1 MVSTNTICFEGI
13 CRIYRNAVVNHV
25 RLTLKERYP
34 DDWNV
39 RISNLF
45 SKEWEQIKVAAETR
59 RNTGELAGQLEDE
72 AELLGVNHFYN
83 LFERFFDDLF
93 PDASN
98 MSDTDRRQKRQAV
111 LEWSRNIKNLRDPV
125 LGHPAETDV
134 GKEDAA
140 RMLDSAR
147 RILESFDPDATAR
160 VAELWKSVVS
170 VDGGISGEVVQ
181 EQRQLESST
190 LPSRETVA
198 PRFVGRRA
206 ELEELKRWLNDPYS
220 RVWLLA
226 GDGGKGKTA
235 IAYEF
240 AESILREPP
249 QDLEIIIWL
258 SAKSRRFE
266 SGQAIDIEAPNF
278 EDLSSALDWV
288 LRAYGSPDFEG
299 KDLLEKEDECRNY
312 LAQLPALIVL
322 DDVDTLEGNELESVM
337 SYFLYRAQTAKSK
350 ILLTSRR
357 VPMGMQHTQIKG
369 FGLASQEGINF
380 VSTRIEMYGLEA
392 SQFPRAVTNSVLE
405 ACDGSPL
412 FIQDLLRLC
421 KVGET
426 PVSAIN
432 KWKSEGGEAARRY
445 ALEREF
451 EMLPL
456 PAKKVLLTCALYE
469 GPASF
474 PEVRVAA
481 GISDKDCYDAI
492 QELQNLFLV
501 PKPQLIEDVPRFSLN
516 VNTRKLVIDVLGN
529 SDIATRIRS
538 SIGAI
543 TGQVE
548 VTHALRQ
555 RVGQYIRQAVTL
567 VKLDDHANAE
577 RTLLQASDLYPENP
591 DLLGMLGWVYKT
603 WKPRPRYTDARAQ
616 FTRASDLKGAKSETY
631 CHWSDMERTQ
641 SEWSSA
647 AVAAEKGLEIVGS
660 SEELSFRAGLAR
672 SQLAKDLYQQVQYG
686 RAIQEA
692 STAEAHLRTALLD
705 PDEVGYGKYQF
716 QRRVHRATVINYE
729 HLVRLYETQQ
739 DRGREN
745 HFLRL
750 LARSLDRWR
759 NEHPDDSYAL
769 SERQRLINWFP
780 LLESHLK

>member
-13 CRIYRNAVVNHV
+13 CRIYRNAVVNHI
-25 RLTLKERYP
+25 RLTLKEKYP
-34 DDWNV
+34 EDWNTK
-39 RISNLF
+39 ISKPF
-45 SKEWEQIKVAAETR
+45 GHEWAQIKAAAETR
-59 RNTGELAGQLEDE
+59 RNTGELGGQLEDD

-83 LFERFFDDLF
+83 LFQLFFDDLF

-98 MSDTDRRQKRQAV
+98 MSEKDRRQKKLSV

-125 LGHPAETDV
+125 IGHPAELDV

-147 RILESFDPDATAR
+147 RILESFDPVATER
-160 VAELWKSVVS
+160 IAELWESVVS
-170 VDGGISGEVVQ
+170 VDTGSGSEAVQ

-198 PRFVGRRA
+198 PKFVGRRA
-206 ELEELKRWLNDPYS
+206 ELEELKAWLNDLHS

-235 IAYEF
+235 VAYEF
-240 AESILREPP
+240 AESILRDPP
-249 QDLEIIIWL
+249 QDIEIIIWL

-266 SGQAIDIEAPNF
+266 SGQTIEIKSPNF
-278 EDLSSALDWV
+278 EDLNSALDWV
-288 LRAYGSPDFEG
+288 LRAYGSPDFES
-299 KDLLEKEDECRNY
+299 KDLQEKADECRNY
-312 LAQLPALIVL
+312 LSQLPALIVL
-322 DDVDTLEGNELESVM
+322 DDVDTLEGGDLNSVM
-337 SYFLYRAQTAKSK
+337 SYFVYNPPARSK
-350 ILLTSRR
+350 VLLTSRR
-357 VPMGMQHTQIKG
+357 VPMGMLHTQIKG
-369 FGLASQEGINF
+369 FELGSEEGINF
-380 VSTRIEMYGLEA
+380 VNTRIKMYGLEVD
-392 SQFPRAVTNSVLE
+392 QFPRATLNGVLE

-426 PVSAIN
+426 PTSAIS

-456 PAKKVLLTCALYE
+456 PAKKVLLTCSLYE

-481 GISDKDCYDAI
+481 DISEKDCYDAI

-516 VNTRKLVIDVLGN
+516 VNTRKLVIDVLGK
-529 SDIATRIRS
+529 SDIAARIRS

-543 TGQVE
+543 TGQAE
-548 VTHALRQ
+548 VTHAHRQ

-567 VKLDDHANAE
+567 VKLDEHTDAE
-577 RTLLQASDLYPENP
+577 RTLLQASDSYPENP
-591 DLLGMLGWVYKT
+591 DLLGILGWVYRT
-603 WKPRPRYTDARAQ
+603 WKPRPRYTDARAH
-616 FTRASDLKGAKSETY
+616 FTRASELKVTRAETY
-631 CHWSDMERTQ
+631 CHWSDMEREL
-641 SEWSSA
+641 SEWTSA
-647 AVAAEKGLEIVGS
+647 ASAAEKGLDTIGIS
-660 SEELSFRAGLAR
+660 QDLSFRAGLAR
-672 SQLAKDLYQQVQYG
+672 SQLAKDLYQQAQYG
-686 RAIQEA
+686 RAEQEA
-692 STAEAHLRTALLD
+692 TSAQSHLSNALLD
-705 PDEVGYGKYQF
+705 PDVVVHGRYQF
-716 QRRVHRATVINYE
+716 QRRVHRAAVINYE
-729 HLVRLYETQQ
+729 HLVRICRSQQ
-739 DRGREN
+739 DKGREN

-750 LARSLDRWR
+750 LARSLNRWR
-759 NEHPDDSYAL
+759 NEHPDDNYAS

-780 LLESHLK
+780 HLENHLQ